1 MLEKIDIF
9 AHISKEKLKKL
20 ENESILKKYKK
31 DELLFIEGE
40 RSKWLHL
47 LINGSVHVFK
57 TKQNGNEIFLHDIL
71 APSFVAELANLEE
84 IPYPASV
91 RFTSESEILKI
102 NFDIFKKEFLQD
114 ERICMNMIRSLS
126 QKLRIMDEILHR
138 EIILNA
144 EAKVAKQLVEN
155 LEIFS
160 LLKNKQISTMLNMTP
175 ETFSRILSKFK
186 KSKIIKIYKE
196 KISITNEKAL
206 KELYI

>member
-1 MLEKIDIF
+1 MLEKIGIF
-9 AHISKEKLKKL
+9 AHIGKEKLKKL
-20 ENESILKKYKK
+20 ENESILKKYEK

-40 RSKWLHL
+40 KSKWLHL
-47 LINGSVHVFK
+47 LISGSVHVFK
-57 TKQNGNEIFLHDIL
+57 TKQNGNEIFLHDIF

-102 NFDIFKKEFLQD
+102 DFEFFKKEFLQD
-114 ERICMNMIRSLS
+114 GHICMSMIKSLS
-126 QKLRIMDEILHR
+126 QKLRIMDEVLHR

-144 EAKVAKQLVEN
+144 EAKVAKQLIEN

-160 LLKNKQISTMLNMTP
+160 LLKNKQISTMLNITP

-186 KSKIIKIYKE
+186 KNKIIKLRKE
-196 KISITNEKAL
+196 KISIINENAL
-206 KELYI
+206 KELYM